1 MEIIYRAED
10 GTDFYTEDECLEYE
24 SKMKIA
30 TMNLKSRFFDSNG
43 VLMDINDLFNC
54 LEKGYYMELATVEEA
69 KFIDEY
75 SEKEVGMTIF
85 YTTSPSIGRYYWD
98 EHRTEWRNVEELY
111 AIYADKLKIFEG

>member
-10 GTDFYTEDECLEYE
+10 GTDFYSEDECLEYE

-69 KFIDEY
+69 KFIAEY